1 MHILNNPLTFMC
13 VYAASTVLI
22 FLCSAN
28 LSAQEVILSSG
39 PDPLS
44 PYSNAEILPVGSTT
58 VIALRTVDTG
68 EPVYTFTLEN
78 ENLVQVTRVLANTL
92 LPPVEITSSPLNA
105 SIDSNENFATISVP
119 AKSMLNIQDGAAYVQ
134 EISFSVNEA
143 DINAALGQTSIASNC
158 NIYIEGL
165 IVANKYPCQ
174 TNPHSYCSRFYF
186 HFALMKA

>member
-1 MHILNNPLTFMC
+1 MC

-92 LPPVEITSSPLNA
+92 L
-105 SIDSNENFATISVP
+105 
-119 AKSMLNIQDGAAYVQ
+119 
-134 EISFSVNEA
+134 
-143 DINAALGQTSIASNC
+143 
-158 NIYIEGL
+158 
-165 IVANKYPCQ
+165 
-174 TNPHSYCSRFYF
+174 R
-186 HFALMKA
+186 

>member
-1 MHILNNPLTFMC
+1 MRILNNPLTFMR

-28 LSAQEVILSSG
+28 LSAQEAILSSG

-134 EISFSVNEA
+134 EIYFSVNEA
-143 DINAALGQTSIASNC
+143 GINIALGQTSIASNY

-165 IVANKYPCQ
+165 IIAVD
-174 TNPHSYCSRFYF
+174 RGE
-186 HFALMKA
+186 